1 MTNGPLLANQRKR
14 KRPNKNPEKAVKM
27 VKINE
32 TQSKNIE
39 EDSLAP
45 SSELIENPSTLEN
58 PCHKSQKGQKS
69 KGITNFP

>member
-14 KRPNKNPEKAVKM
+14 KRQNKNLDKAVKM

-32 TQSKNIE
+32 TESKNIE

-45 SSELIENPSTLEN
+45 SSELVENSPNLEN